1 RRAGR
6 RPLRQARRQA
16 RLGRS
21 RQRARP
27 PRRVGRAHPVE
38 AEPKKRQPRDS
49 GGIEQQREVSMTR
62 LMALALAAVLAT
74 LPASAQTWPDKPVHV
89 VVPFT
94 AGSAT
99 DVVARAV
106 AQQMSKNLGQVFVV
120 DNKPG
125 AGGTIGSVQVAKS
138 APDGYTLLVNSS

>member
-1 RRAGR
+1 M
-6 RPLRQARRQA
+6 
-16 RLGRS
+16 
-21 RQRARP
+21 
-27 PRRVGRAHPVE
+27 
-38 AEPKKRQPRDS
+38 K
-49 GGIEQQREVSMTR
+49 R
-62 LMALALAAVLAT
+62 LMALLFAAILAA

-89 VVPFT
+89 IVPFT

-106 AQQMSKNLGQVFVV
+106 AQAMSKNLGQVFVV

-138 APDGYTLLVNSS
+138 APDGYTLLVNSSAHTVNPSIYPSLAYDTAKDLPAVSMLAQQPNIMVAAPSKGWKTSNDVVK